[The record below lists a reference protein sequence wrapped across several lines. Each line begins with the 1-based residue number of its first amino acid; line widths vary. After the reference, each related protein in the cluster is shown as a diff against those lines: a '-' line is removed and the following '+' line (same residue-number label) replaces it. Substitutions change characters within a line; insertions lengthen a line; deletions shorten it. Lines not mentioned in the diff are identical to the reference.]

1 MNEEDKK
8 SFDSRARHNEIRNL
22 IPETSFGREN
32 RLIIAE
38 NSTIHSLTPNLVM
51 YKPSKTNSSAPIQ
64 LKRKRSSLQEKN
76 NKNTRNPGSRYE
88 RKNMTT
94 LNVTYEEKQLICIMR
109 KNRELKRQI
118 LELTGIQKE
127 TEQWTEANRVKYFAK
142 FARKRYGA
150 GGGCLGFTAEERQ
163 RFEYLDFNRR
173 EQNWIFNQSSIRKE
187 YMELTTRIENCR
199 KLQKKVASTD
209 SQRKKRRLV
218 HKNSRS

>member
-22 IPETSFGREN
+22 IPETSFVREN

-51 YKPSKTNSSAPIQ
+51 YKPSKTNTSAPVQ
-64 LKRKRSSLQEKN
+64 LKRKRSSLQEKTS
-76 NKNTRNPGSRYE
+76 KNTRNPGSRYE

-173 EQNWIFNQSSIRKE
+173 EQNWIFKQSSIKKE
-187 YMELTTRIENCR
+187 YLELTTRIENCR
-199 KLQKKVASTD
+199 KLQKKVANTNR
-209 SQRKKRRLV
+209 QRKKRRLV
-218 HKNSRS
+218 HQNSRS